1 MRTIMKNST
10 TRIRKVL
17 NRRTVLRA
25 GGACIAL
32 PLLNA
37 MLPGGLRAEERAIEM
52 APKRLVLVARNLGLH
67 SPWFFPTKT
76 GLDYESTRYLKLL
89 DEHRG
94 SFTVFSGMSHLGYH
108 SHHCEKALFTGVDW
122 ERIKNP
128 HNVRNGIS
136 LDQVAA
142 RHLGGTTR
150 IPNLILGCS
159 ENQLSWTDKGVPLP
173 PICHPEETFRELF
186 LDAPPEKVQRE
197 IRRLTHGQ
205 SILDD
210 VREQAKLLSQGLGQE
225 DRDRVDLLFSSI
237 REAEQS
243 LLRTKAW
250 ANRPKPKVDFNM
262 PQPTPPLADVNA
274 HESLW
279 FDLVRLAL
287 QTDSTRV
294 VLLTLTEVGHAK
306 LEGFTG
312 STHHDVSHHGKDPS
326 KIEQLTIIEEAE
338 LKQFNRFLSSLK
350 QTREGNSTLLDQTV
364 VISASNLGNAS
375 AHSGDNL
382 PILIAGGGFKH
393 QGHVGYDTK
402 NNTPLS
408 NLYLRALHQL
418 GIETPSFGSSSGV
431 IAEI

>member
-1 MRTIMKNST
+1 MKQPIN
-10 TRIRKVL
+10 TRSRSVL
-17 NRRTVLRA
+17 NRRTFLRS

-32 PLLNA
+32 PFINA
-37 MLPGGLRAEERAIEM
+37 MLPRGMRAEERAM
-52 APKRLVLVARNLGLH
+52 RVAPKRLVLVARNLGLH
-67 SPWFFPTKT
+67 APWFFPTKT
-76 GLDYESTRYLKLL
+76 GLDYEATRYLKLL
-89 DEHRG
+89 EEHRG

-122 ERIKNP
+122 DRIKNP
-128 HNVRNGIS
+128 SDVRNSIS
-136 LDQVAA
+136 LDQLAA
-142 RHLGGTTR
+142 RHLGGDTR
-150 IPNLILGCS
+150 IPNLLLGHS

-173 PICHPEETFRELF
+173 PERRPEETFRELF

-197 IRRLTHGQ
+197 IRRLNHGQ

-210 VREQAKLLSQGLGQE
+210 MRDQSKALSQSLGQE
-225 DRDRVDLLFSSI
+225 DRDRVDLLFTSI

-243 LLRTKAW
+243 LLRTRAW
-250 ANRPKPKVDFNM
+250 ASRPKPKVDFKM
-262 PQPTPPLADVNA
+262 PQPAPPLADVNA

-338 LKQFNRFLSSLK
+338 VRQLNRFLSSLK
-350 QTREGNSTLLDQTV
+350 QTREGNSTLFDQTV
-364 VISASNLGNAS
+364 IISASNLGNAS

-393 QGHVGYDTK
+393 QGHIAGDTA

-408 NLYLRALHQL
+408 NLYLRALHQI
-418 GIETPSFGSSSGV
+418 GIEAPGFGSSTGIV
-431 IAEI
+431 AGI